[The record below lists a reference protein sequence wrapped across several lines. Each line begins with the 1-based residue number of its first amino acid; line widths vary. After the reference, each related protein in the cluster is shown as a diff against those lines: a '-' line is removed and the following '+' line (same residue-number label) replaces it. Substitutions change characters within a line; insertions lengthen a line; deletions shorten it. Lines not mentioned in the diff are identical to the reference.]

1 MPVQNWSWRASVG
14 QDECIPTCRGSPALA
29 KRQFVPA
36 CPRFFSGTVS
46 CQLLSHP
53 ISCLR
58 SGWKLTRCTVYNSR
72 NLVFNL
78 WSLLDRFSR
87 FGAFFSVP
95 PVCWAHLK
103 LCAASKLSQQC
114 FVEKVRLDI
123 LHMFLWL
130 TNFAGIGMFY
140 CLGVSWKRRASTA
153 DESAPFL
160 HLLYWQDPRFATS
173 TYNSKIILESSVDTF
188 VLLLSML

>member
-1 MPVQNWSWRASVG
+1 VARSPLSV
-14 QDECIPTCRGSPALA
+14 IPTSWPSLPSRSQTGHDERRSGRVSAYRHAGDPRHLVI
-29 KRQFVPA
+29 RQFVPA

-58 SGWKLTRCTVYNSR
+58 SGWKLTRWTVYNSR

-123 LHMFLWL
+123 LHTFL
-130 TNFAGIGMFY
+130 
-140 CLGVSWKRRASTA
+140 
-153 DESAPFL
+153 
-160 HLLYWQDPRFATS
+160 
-173 TYNSKIILESSVDTF
+173 
-188 VLLLSML
+188 

>member
-1 MPVQNWSWRASVG
+1 MRLLYLYLVPGTYFFDMPQTAPKLQNPRYFTFLMSHHRNSGRRGSFSPSAGPHFHTIPNLVMASVG
-14 QDECIPTCRGSPALA
+14 RAGWCRMAVTRSRVTWQTGSLPYNVRVVL
-29 KRQFVPA
+29 
-36 CPRFFSGTVS
+36 S
-46 CQLLSHP
+46 CQLLNHP
-53 ISCLR
+53 SSCLR
-58 SGWKLTRCTVYNSR
+58 SGWKLTRWTVYNSR

-123 LHMFLWL
+123 LHMFL
-130 TNFAGIGMFY
+130 
-140 CLGVSWKRRASTA
+140 
-153 DESAPFL
+153 
-160 HLLYWQDPRFATS
+160 
-173 TYNSKIILESSVDTF
+173 
-188 VLLLSML
+188 